1 MQATQGTSVSDPVP
15 PGVAPVLKQ
24 SSVSGSSAPGERD
37 SRQTRSGHSKE
48 GCGMRS
54 NCPGVLDSSSPACLP
69 SSTGCCSR
77 SSNPV
82 TVQLL
87 LLQVWAEVAKMCKPQ
102 THDNPPPMGGRKPA
116 GLSLSQLC
124 VGVSILSQELLPP
137 SILLSTSR
145 GETDTG
151 STPAPKGAC
160 TQPLALPGPCSA
172 NRTLPSSGDS

>member
-37 SRQTRSGHSKE
+37 SCQTRSGHSKE
-48 GCGMRS
+48 GCGMCS
-54 NCPGVLDSSSPACLP
+54 NCPRILDSSS
-69 SSTGCCSR
+69 
-77 SSNPV
+77 PV

-87 LLQVWAEVAKMCKPQ
+87 LLQVWAEVAKTFKPQ

-116 GLSLSQLC
+116 GFSLSQLC
-124 VGVSILSQELLPP
+124 VWGCPSCPKSSPP
-137 SILLSTSR
+137 SLHSPEHIT
-145 GETDTG
+145 GETDMG
-151 STPAPKGAC
+151 GTPAPKGAY

-172 NRTLPSSGDS
+172 NRTLPSPQVTPEFTP